1 MTNFI
6 HLHVHSEYSLADG
19 LIRLDD
25 LVATCARGGMPA
37 VAVTDLA
44 NLFGMVKFYRAAL
57 GAGLKPIIGADVWVG
72 SGNGQTPHRL
82 VLLCQNI
89 QGYRHLSQLLTRA
102 YGSGQGSGHPCIDR
116 NWLDDH
122 TDGLIA
128 LTGALDGEIGQLL
141 MAGKI
146 TQADSM
152 TDELARLF
160 PERLYVEI
168 QRTGRS
174 LQEDYNRLAVTLA
187 RRHHLPIVATHDVR
201 FLRREDFEA
210 HEIRVCIHEGRTLAD
225 PRRPRPYT
233 EQQYLTS
240 AEEMTVLFADI
251 PEALENSVEIAKR
264 CTVDLRFGE
273 YFLPEFPLAD
283 GSSVDALL
291 KRQAEEGLARRLD
304 CFTVEQQQTRR
315 AIYEQ
320 RLDLELGVIRNMG
333 FSGYFLI
340 VADFISWAKSHDVP
354 VGPGRGSGAGSLVAY
369 ALGIIEIDPIEY
381 ELLFERFLNPE
392 RVSLPDFDIDFCMDG
407 RDRVI
412 EYVTSRYG
420 SDRVSQI
427 ITFGTMAA
435 KAVVRDVGRVLDHP
449 YGYCDKLAK
458 LIPHDLG
465 ITLDEALEQEPL
477 LRERYDNEEDVRA
490 LLDAARKL
498 EGIARN
504 AGKHAGG
511 VVIAPSPLTDFMP
524 LYCEQG
530 STQFVTQF
538 DKDDVEA
545 LGLVKFDFL
554 GLRTLTIIAKAV
566 RTIDHQRA
574 EKGEPPLVL
583 EQLPVDD
590 AATYRLLKSCRTTAL
605 FQLESRGMKE
615 LIQRLQPDNFEE
627 IIALVAL
634 FRPGPLQSG
643 MVDDFISRKHGR
655 ARIEYPHPVLAPI
668 LKPTYGVILYQEQVM
683 QIAQVLAGYS
693 LGSADLL
700 RRAMGKKKPEEMA
713 KQREG
718 FVRNAEQRGYEGK
731 LATAIFNLIEKF
743 AGYGFNRSHSAA
755 YALLSY
761 HTAWLKTHH
770 PAAFMAGVLSA
781 DMDKTDKVVTMIS
794 ECREMVIAVQPPDV
808 NRCFYEFLPIDDHT
822 ILYGLG
828 AIKGLGESA
837 IQAILDARG
846 SAPFKDLF
854 DLCRRIDL
862 HRINRRVLECLIAAG
877 ACDGLGPHRA
887 AMAASLD
894 LALAAAE
901 QQGRDAATG
910 QDDLFANTTRDRTPQ
925 FVEVE
930 PWPTERQLDGEK
942 ETLGL
947 YLTGHPVDR
956 YAAELLHIT
965 GCTIASL
972 KPVDDR
978 NIMVGG
984 LIAAVRTMNTRRG
997 DRMAIVTLD
1006 DRTSQIDVVMFG
1018 EIYSRYRERI
1028 TKDTLVVVEGRVSI
1042 DEYSGGFK
1050 MTADGLYNMDEA
1062 RAAFAKR
1069 LIIDIDNTSMGE
1081 QLLNGL
1087 KEALEPGRSGN
1098 CPIVVHYCRPELE
1111 VDIVFGEDW
1120 MVTPDE
1126 TMLRKLGALAGDHCV
1141 HLIYSNG

>member
-1 MTNFI
+1 MTGFI

-19 LIRLDD
+19 LIRLDE
-25 LVATCARGGMPA
+25 LVAACARAGMPA

-44 NLFGMVKFYRAAL
+44 NLFGMVKFYKAAV
-57 GAGLKPIIGADVWVG
+57 GAGIKPIVGADVWIAPA
-72 SGNGQTPHRL
+72 SGQAPHRL
-82 VLLCQNI
+82 VLLCQND
-89 QGYRHLSQLLTRA
+89 QGYRHLSQLLTKA
-102 YGSGQGSGHPCIDR
+102 YGSDQGKGHPCIDKD
-116 NWLDDH
+116 WLADH
-122 TDGLIA
+122 SGGLIA
-128 LTGALDGEIGQLL
+128 LTSALDGEIGQCLVT
-141 MAGKI
+141 GK
-146 TQADSM
+146 TAQADR
-152 TDELARLF
+152 TARELALLF
-160 PERLYVEI
+160 PERLYIEI
-168 QRTGRS
+168 QRTGRP
-174 LQEDYNRLAVTLA
+174 LQEDYNRLAVALA
-187 RRHHLPIVATHDVR
+187 RRHHLPVVATHDVR
-201 FLRREDFEA
+201 FLHREDFEA

-225 PRRPRPYT
+225 PRRPHIYT

-240 AEEMTVLFADI
+240 AEEMAVLFADI

-264 CTVDLRFGE
+264 CTITLRFDQ
-273 YFLPEFPLAD
+273 YFLPEFPLAQG
-283 GSSVDALL
+283 GSADALVA
-291 KRQAEEGLARRLD
+291 RQAREGLARRLNHLP
-304 CFTVEQQQTRR
+304 VERR
-315 AIYEQ
+315 ESYRDNYQQ
-320 RLDLELGVIRNMG
+320 RLDLELGVIRDMG

-369 ALGIIEIDPIEY
+369 ALGITELDPIEH

-465 ITLDEALEQEPL
+465 ITLDEALTQEPL
-477 LRERYDNEEDVRA
+477 LQERYDNEEDVRA

-498 EGIARN
+498 EGIVRN
-504 AGKHAGG
+504 ASKHAGG

-524 LYCEQG
+524 LYREPD
-530 STQFVTQF
+530 STQFVTQL

-566 RTIDHQRA
+566 RTIDRQRT
-574 EKGEPPLVL
+574 EMGEPPLAL
-583 EQLPVDD
+583 DQLPVDD
-590 AATYRLLKSCRTTAL
+590 AATYDLLKSCRTTAL

-615 LIQRLQPDNFEE
+615 LIQRLKPDNFEE
-627 IIALVAL
+627 IVALVAL

-643 MVDDFISRKHGR
+643 MVDDFINRKHG

-693 LGSADLL
+693 LGRADLL

-713 KQREG
+713 AHREG
-718 FVRNAEQRGYEGK
+718 FVRGAAQRGYDQK
-731 LATAIFNLIEKF
+731 LATTIFNLIEKF

-761 HTAWLKTHH
+761 HTAWLKAHY

-781 DMDKTDKVVTMIS
+781 DMDKTDKVVTMIA
-794 ECREMVIAVQPPDV
+794 ECREMAITVRPPDV
-808 NRCFYEFLPIDDHT
+808 NQCFYEFLPVDDHT

-846 SAPFKDLF
+846 GGRFRDLF
-854 DLCRRIDL
+854 DLCRRVDV
-862 HRINRRVLECLIAAG
+862 HRVNRRVLECLIAAG

-894 LALAAAE
+894 QALAAAE
-901 QQGRDAATG
+901 QQGRDAAIG
-910 QDDLFANTTRDRTPQ
+910 QDDIFGNVVCDRTPQ
-925 FVEVE
+925 FMAVE
-930 PWPTERQLDGEK
+930 PWSTDQQLQGEK

-956 YAAELLHIT
+956 YAVELLHIT
-965 GCTIASL
+965 GWTIASL
-972 KPVDDR
+972 KPPEDGS
-978 NIMVGG
+978 IMVGG
-984 LIAAVRTMNTRRG
+984 LIVAVRAMNTRRG
-997 DRMAIVTLD
+997 DRMAIMTLD
-1006 DRTSQIDVVMFG
+1006 DRTGRIDVVLFG
-1018 EIYSRYRERI
+1018 ETYSRYRQRA
-1028 TKDTLVVVEGRVSI
+1028 TKDALVVAEGRVSR

-1050 MTADGLYNMDEA
+1050 MTADALYNMDEA

-1069 LIIDIDNTSMGE
+1069 LIIDIDDRSMDD

-1087 KEALEPGRSGN
+1087 REALTPGRSGH
-1098 CPIVVHYCRPELE
+1098 CPITVHYRRPELE
-1111 VDIVFGEDW
+1111 VDIVLGEDW

-1141 HLIYSNG
+1141 HLVYGNG